1 MSATKCNEGEINL
14 FINLLNMGN
23 PEIVTAGI
31 DRAKNVHGVYGADEK
46 GRAMLMRL
54 EVPRVVDDNYLGR
67 LEACTGRVR
76 EAGLT
81 LDLPTQIEGRR
92 QARQAAQERGRRR
105 RSHL

>member
-23 PEIVTAGI
+23 PAIVTAGI

-46 GRAMLMRL
+46 GRAMMMRL

-81 LDLPTQIEGRR
+81 LDRRTQIEGRR
-92 QARQAAQERGRRR
+92 EATQEWGRRR